1 MFVSSYNTYV
11 QTDSTNK
18 SRDFK
23 ANELKKE
30 PFFLSEAA
38 SNEPAFA
45 PRNEK
50 SLPIDY
56 VSGYKSF
63 QNQQK
68 LQEQLQGRDIF
79 AQRELYT
86 LANAKNAYEESTRKF
101 SLAKKPTISLDLTP
115 KIYITMPQEAKE
127 AKVKTLRQTMVNTY
141 LANDRYYH
149 ITAA

>member
-1 MFVSSYNTYV
+1 MFVSSYSTYV

-23 ANELKKE
+23 TNEFKRDS
-30 PFFLSEAA
+30 FSLSETA

-45 PRNEK
+45 PRDEK

-56 VSGYKSF
+56 VSSYKSF

-86 LANAKNAYEESTRKF
+86 LANAKNAYEESAKKF
-101 SLAKKPTISLDLTP
+101 SLGKKPAIALSLTP
-115 KIYITMPQEAKE
+115 KIDTTMPPDVTD
-127 AKVKTLRQTMVNTY
+127 AKVKTLRQTMVETY
-141 LANDRYYH
+141 IANDRYYH
-149 ITAA
+149 VRAA